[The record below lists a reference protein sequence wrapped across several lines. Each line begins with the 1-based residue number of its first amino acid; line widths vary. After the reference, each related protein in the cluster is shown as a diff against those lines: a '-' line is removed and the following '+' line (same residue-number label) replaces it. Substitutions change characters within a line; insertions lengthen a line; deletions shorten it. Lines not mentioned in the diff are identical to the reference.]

1 MKKILAALK
10 DVLLSYVPSR
20 SLVEAMIKFDFKI
33 GDAHRNL
40 MQICFSNLASW
51 PLIPLLLL
59 IFFDPFKFSWSLVG
73 LLSFDNPVVL
83 FLLDGRL
90 TGMLTIF
97 LLFFVLEWVI
107 RKEYVLIGFIFYF
120 LNRNELHIH
129 LATVA
134 LLAVYGSRICYLWWL
149 SVDSESE
156 TKKIWKSVSILQF
169 AAWLFI
175 AIATVAALDY
185 LQTNHLFTQSG
196 DMTRF
201 GFLCVTVLLYHGFS
215 HLFLSLWGHFYFQR
229 TPEPSQLSTY
239 YSTANWILRF
249 NMSNYLRSLLKNR
262 ISQQLEKHLESES
275 QYLEL
280 KKINPALANFS
291 VGSVLGR
298 EISFLKEASLRISKI
313 G

>member
-10 DVLLSYVPSR
+10 DVLLSYGPSR
-20 SLVEAMIKFDFKI
+20 SFVESMIKFDFKI
-33 GDAHRNL
+33 GEAHTNL

-73 LLSFDNPVVL
+73 LLSFDNPAVL

-90 TGMLTIF
+90 TGMLIFF
-97 LLFFVLEWVI
+97 LLFFLLEWVI
-107 RKEYVLIGFIFYF
+107 RKEYVLIGLIFYF

-134 LLAVYGSRICYLWWL
+134 LLAVYVSRICYLWWL

-169 AAWLFI
+169 MAWLFV

-185 LQTNHLFTQSG
+185 LQINHLFTQSG
-196 DMTRF
+196 EMTRF

-215 HLFLSLWGHFYFQR
+215 HLFLSIWGHFYFQR
-229 TPEPSQLSTY
+229 TTEPSQLSTY

-280 KKINPALANFS
+280 KKMNPALANFS
-291 VGSVLGR
+291 VGLVLGR
-298 EISFLKEASLRISKI
+298 EIAFLKEAGLRISKI

>member
-1 MKKILAALK
+1 MKKIMAALK
-10 DVLLSYVPSR
+10 DVLLSYGPGR
-20 SLVEAMIKFDFKI
+20 SFVEAMIKFDFKI
-33 GDAHRNL
+33 GEAHTNL
-40 MQICFSNLASW
+40 MQVCFSNLASW

-59 IFFDPFKFSWSLVG
+59 IYFDPFKFSWSLVG
-73 LLSFDNPVVL
+73 LLSFENPIVL

-90 TGMLTIF
+90 TGMLIFF

-107 RKEYVLIGFIFYF
+107 RNEYFFIGLVFYF

-129 LATVA
+129 LATMA
-134 LLAVYGSRICYLWWL
+134 LLAVYVSRICYLWWL

-156 TKKIWKSVSILQF
+156 TRKIWKSVSILQF
-169 AAWLFI
+169 VAWLFV
-175 AIATVAALDY
+175 AFAAVAALDY
-185 LQTNHLFTQSG
+185 LQINHLFTQSG
-196 DMTRF
+196 EMTRF

-229 TPEPSQLSTY
+229 KPEPSQLSTY

-249 NMSNYLRSLLKNR
+249 NMSNYLRSLLKAR
-262 ISQQLEKHLESES
+262 ISQQLEKHLASET

-280 KKINPALANFS
+280 KKLNPGLSHFS

-298 EISFLKEASLRISKI
+298 EISFLKEAGLRISKI

>member
-10 DVLLSYVPSR
+10 DVLLSYGPAR
-20 SLVEAMIKFDFKI
+20 SFVEAMIKFDFKI
-33 GDAHRNL
+33 GEAHTNL

-51 PLIPLLLL
+51 PLIPLLFL

-73 LLSFDNPVVL
+73 LLSFDNPVVF

-90 TGMLTIF
+90 AGMLIF
-97 LLFFVLEWVI
+97 FVLFFVMEWVI
-107 RKEYVLIGFIFYF
+107 RKEYLLIGLIFYF

-134 LLAVYGSRICYLWWL
+134 LLAVYVSRICYLWWL

-156 TKKIWKSVSILQF
+156 TKKIWKSISQLQF
-169 AAWLFI
+169 AAWVLVSFS
-175 AIATVAALDY
+175 AIGALDY
-185 LQTNHLFTQSG
+185 LQINHLFSQSG
-196 DMTRF
+196 EMTRF
-201 GFLCVTVLLYHGFS
+201 GFLGVTVLLYHGFS

-229 TPEPSQLSTY
+229 TTEPSQLSTF

-249 NMSNYLRSLLKNR
+249 NMSNYLRSLLKAR
-262 ISQQLEKHLESES
+262 IPQQLEKHLESEL
-275 QYLEL
+275 QYVEL
-280 KKINPALANFS
+280 KKLNPALANFS
-291 VGSVLGR
+291 VGPVLGR
-298 EISFLKEASLRISKI
+298 EISFLKEAGLRLSKI

>member
-10 DVLLSYVPSR
+10 DVFLSYGPGR
-20 SLVEAMIKFDFKI
+20 SFVEAMIKFDFKI
-33 GDAHRNL
+33 GEAHTNL

-51 PLIPLLLL
+51 PLIPLLFL

-90 TGMLTIF
+90 TGMLIFF

-107 RKEYVLIGFIFYF
+107 RKEYLFIGLIFYF

-129 LATVA
+129 LATMA
-134 LLAVYGSRICYLWWL
+134 LLAVYVSRICYLWWL

-169 AAWLFI
+169 VAWLF
-175 AIATVAALDY
+175 VALAAVSALDY
-185 LQTNHLFTQSG
+185 LQINHLFSQSG
-196 DMTRF
+196 EMTRF

-215 HLFLSLWGHFYFQR
+215 HLFLSLWGHFYFQKKS
-229 TPEPSQLSTY
+229 EPSQLSTY

-249 NMSNYLRSLLKNR
+249 NMSYYLRSLLKTR
-262 ISQQLEKHLESES
+262 VPQQLEKHLESES

-280 KKINPALANFS
+280 KQLNPALAHFS

-298 EISFLKEASLRISKI
+298 EILFLKEAGLRISKI